1 MIDTATPRKSPSAA
15 SRYLF
20 VLIAGLIIGII
31 ATVMGMRAW
40 QARQDP
46 FPTALMTVMA
56 KQSAQLK
63 EAQSQNRCSLA
74 DTLPRL
80 QTLRALTNDMDAAFP
95 SMRDDTRFQ
104 EHASTLRA
112 TLNQALA
119 APPTDCQALADVNK
133 AIGENCQACHQ
144 DFK

>member
-1 MIDTATPRKSPSAA
+1 MIDTDVPGKSSSPAT
-15 SRYLF
+15 RYLIMTI
-20 VLIAGLIIGII
+20 VGLILGIVL
-31 ATVMGMRAW
+31 TVMVLRAW

-46 FPTALMTVMA
+46 FPKALMTVMA

-63 EAQSQNRCSLA
+63 DAQAQNRCTLA

-80 QTLRALTNDMDAAFP
+80 QTMRALTNDIDAAFP
-95 SMRDDTRFQ
+95 SMRDDARFQ
-104 EHASTLRA
+104 EHASALRA

-119 APPTDCQALADVNK
+119 NPPTDCPSLAKLNQSIAD
-133 AIGENCQACHQ
+133 NCQACHQ